1 MLRGFFICLGDE
13 RCDFWRRLFLNMS
26 VSESASPSQ
35 TALPDGMQGRQRK
48 LAMAVI
54 LCGIMICVLD
64 GTMLNLALP
73 QMARQWQIDPAYTLW
88 VVNAN
93 QIASLVLLLPMAA
106 LGDRLG
112 YKRVYLWGMLV
123 FGVASVMAAL
133 APSLSWLIVARALQ
147 GMGMAGALSVNA
159 ALVRLIYPRSMLGQG
174 MALNS
179 MIVALSTV
187 MGPVVAAAVL
197 SWVGWRWLFCLHL
210 PVALWVC
217 WLGMKSLPRPQYALD
232 AKGLS
237 WVDVLLNI
245 TMFAAIFLALDRV
258 SHYQPGQGLSWALF
272 WLLVGLLSGV
282 IYVKRQKHDAQPMLP
297 LDLLRI
303 PVFRLS
309 MGASISAFSAQ
320 TIAFL
325 AMPFLLIES
334 HGLSTGQAGLLIS
347 AWPLA
352 LAVVAP
358 IVGRLI
364 GRVPAGRLGAI
375 GMGLFACGVWAL
387 AWLPLDA
394 GMCNIAWRMA
404 LCGAGFAMFQS
415 PNNHTIVTSAP
426 VHRSG
431 AASGMLGS
439 ARHTGQGLGA
449 VCLAGAFV
457 LWPGSEGMA
466 EQRALVLA
474 GSFAVLSACF
484 SGLRQTP
491 VRRLMQA
498 D

>member
-1 MLRGFFICLGDE
+1 MPPP
-13 RCDFWRRLFLNMS
+13 S
-26 VSESASPSQ
+26 SA
-35 TALPDGMQGRQRK
+35 AAPDGMQGRARL

-54 LCGIMICVLD
+54 LSGLMICVLD
-64 GTMLNLALP
+64 STMLNLALP
-73 QMARQWQIDPAYTLW
+73 QMARQFQIDPAYTLW

-93 QIASLVLLLPMAA
+93 QIAALVLLLPLAA

-133 APSLSWLIVARALQ
+133 APSLPWLIAARALQ
-147 GMGMAGALSVNA
+147 GMGMAGALSVNG
-159 ALVRLIYPRSMLGQG
+159 ALVRQIYPRSKLGQG

-179 MIVALSTV
+179 MVVALSTV
-187 MGPVVAAAVL
+187 TGPVLAAAVL
-197 SWVGWRWLFCLHL
+197 SLVDWRWLFSLHL
-210 PVALWVC
+210 PLALWVC
-217 WLGMKSLPRPQYALD
+217 WLGLKALPQPQHASD
-232 AKGLS
+232 TQGLS
-237 WVDVLLNI
+237 WWDVLLNI
-245 TMFAAIFLALDRV
+245 CMFGAIFLALDRI
-258 SHYQPGQGLSWALF
+258 SHYQPGQSLWWAGA
-272 WLLVGLLSGV
+272 WLLVGVAAGWL
-282 IYVKRQKHDAQPMLP
+282 YVQRQKPQAQPMLP

-309 MGASISAFSAQ
+309 MGASVCAFSAQ

-334 HGLSTGQAGLLIS
+334 HGVSTGRAGVLIS

-358 IVGRLI
+358 MVGRKI
-364 GRVPAGRLGAI
+364 GRVPASRLGAM
-375 GMGLFACGVWAL
+375 GMALFACGLWAL
-387 AWLPLDA
+387 ALLPLGAAAWD
-394 GMCNIAWRMA
+394 IAWRMA

-457 LWPGSEGMA
+457 LWPGTEGVA
-466 EQRALVLA
+466 EQRAMWLA
-474 GSFAVLSACF
+474 GGFALLAAGL
-484 SGLRQTP
+484 SGLRHTP
-491 VRRLMQA
+491 VARSGKQSTPG
-498 D
+498 